1 MNPEGTPWQVLWK
14 QPEWNQ
20 SSPSL
25 NTTATTSSDGTPPN
39 KDPLVVGSTSAQI
52 DPSELPLSLQNEISK
67 EESSSSSRSSSSSS
81 SSSILLSVTL
91 LSRQRKSSS
100 SEATNVASEMMLEL
114 YRLPSGSKAN
124 KSTETSRNNS
134 VLLASSRLQWPE
146 AVFANFHQEE
156 EKEDPEDN
164 EEEEI
169 KRTPQVEEKEDPEDN
184 EEEEIKRT
192 PQKHNILSSLQ
203 EWFTMSPL
211 MGKPV
216 KKKKS
221 ETSLLSK
228 HETSAANGLI
238 SAIFLRRPTDVGKT
252 PSTADALDTI
262 ALMSLGMEVPTSP
275 SPATVAAATAAQ
287 DALQISGDRNDGNTK
302 EIQSTPP
309 DLYLACMTAKGLIT
323 IYSPWTLLN
332 LQEEI
337 DGSSSNIPKKNAE
350 EEFMDG
356 LATMFLG
363 QEIFSTLERAY
374 KPLSEPLST
383 ISLSILE
390 QNQLYKQRRQKRR
403 ALDVSLWNH
412 LVESATIP
420 HRTVANRVTNLAVAG
435 TSIVVFGSGIPYTQ
449 VFRHD
454 DDSSLGG
461 DHKHHQEPQDD
472 WWDNQEQDDHDPIV
486 PQESMTPS
494 VDEEVRSRNS
504 NDSGWFQDGDISPV
518 KSVLRADSHDSW
530 YQEDTAPE
538 NDDKLQTPQHGKNN
552 QSWWSDD
559 DGRPDARS
567 KTKSGSHWWDGVKN
581 NGRQDGDDELLVN
594 LSTGGFVTF
603 CSTSQW
609 SETRTLFMPFA
620 PKQVSYI
627 PQWNSMELLLVLGE
641 TQAMAIRMDSSPHP
655 VAIGATTDQLHSSIL
670 EATSAEEEMRAPSP
684 NTTSINEN
692 FMWIKRFQVMPI
704 PFPQTS
710 VKGRILC
717 GSAVGVHPPALLQL
731 FTEET
736 HHGLVLQKSLKGIT
750 SLGTIEVAHA
760 PCHVAKIRVQ
770 EQESLQSTW
779 SLLGQVRVWKIYVYT
794 VLSFVVI

>member
-1 MNPEGTPWQVLWK
+1 MYIYLLFVEVIVYSRMMNPEGTPWQVLWK
-14 QPEWNQ
+14 HPEWNQ
-20 SSPSL
+20 SSPSS
-25 NTTATTSSDGTPPN
+25 NTATTTSDGTPPN
-39 KDPLVVGSTSAQI
+39 KDRLVVGSTSAQI
-52 DPSELPLSLQNEISK
+52 DPSELPLYLQHEISK
-67 EESSSSSRSSSSSS
+67 EESSSSRSSSSSSSRS

-91 LSRQRKSSS
+91 LSRERKSSS
-100 SEATNVASEMMLEL
+100 SEATNVASEMILEL

-124 KSTETSRNNS
+124 ENTETSRNNN

-146 AVFANFHQEE
+146 AVFAPFHQEE
-156 EKEDPEDN
+156 
-164 EEEEI
+164 
-169 KRTPQVEEKEDPEDN
+169 EDPEDN

-192 PQKHNILSSLQ
+192 PQKENIFSSLQ
-203 EWFTMSPL
+203 EWITLSPL
-211 MGKPV
+211 MRKLD

-221 ETSLLSK
+221 ETSLLNK
-228 HETSAANGLI
+228 HETSATNGLI
-238 SAIFLRRPTDVGKT
+238 SAIFLRRTTDDGKT

-275 SPATVAAATAAQ
+275 SPATVAAAAAAQ
-287 DALQISGDRNDGNTK
+287 DALRISSDRNDGHTK

-309 DLYLACMTAKGLIT
+309 DLYLACMTAQGLIT

-332 LQEEI
+332 LQEET
-337 DGSSSNIPKKNAE
+337 DGSSSTIPKKNAE

-356 LATMFLG
+356 LATLFLG
-363 QEIFSTLERAY
+363 QEIFSTLEQAY

-390 QNQLYKQRRQKRR
+390 QNQVYKQRRRKRR

-435 TSIVVFGSGIPYTQ
+435 TSYLVVFGSGIPYTQ

-472 WWDNQEQDDHDPIV
+472 WWDNQEQDNHDPIV
-486 PQESMTPS
+486 PQEAMTPS
-494 VDEEVRSRNS
+494 DEEVRSRINS
-504 NDSGWFQDGDISPV
+504 NGSEWFQDGAISPV

-530 YQEDTAPE
+530 YQEDTATE
-538 NDDKLQTPQHGKNN
+538 NDDKLQTPKDGKNN

-567 KTKSGSHWWDGVKN
+567 KTKSGSHWWDGIKN
-581 NGRQDGDDELLVN
+581 NGRQDGDDELPVN

-603 CSTSQW
+603 CAISQW

-692 FMWIKRFQVMPI
+692 FIWIKRFQVMPI

-710 VKGRILC
+710 VKGRMLC

-750 SLGTIEVAHA
+750 SLGTIEVEHA

-794 VLSFVVI
+794 VF